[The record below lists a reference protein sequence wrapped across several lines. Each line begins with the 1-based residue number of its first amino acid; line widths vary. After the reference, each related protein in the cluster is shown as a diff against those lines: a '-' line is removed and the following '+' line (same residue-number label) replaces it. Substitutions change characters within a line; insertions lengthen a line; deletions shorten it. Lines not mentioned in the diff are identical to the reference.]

1 MRIAGYAIWARM
13 SVPLWLVWL
22 WMSHPGEPNSIRAVC
37 LCKDALLVWATKDLS
52 VRFRI
57 DETRLLRR
65 QWGADEPEPSRRPEM
80 PISFS
85 MIILSSQ
92 LVIAVADQ
100 VPKFDIAKSCKL
112 DVAATTGLTANQP
125 VKSCMNDEQKAQQQ
139 LATQW
144 STFPAANKA
153 QCGSM
158 EAIGDTPSYVS
169 LLTCLQ
175 MDQIAK

>member
-1 MRIAGYAIWARM
+1 
-13 SVPLWLVWL
+13 
-22 WMSHPGEPNSIRAVC
+22 
-37 LCKDALLVWATKDLS
+37 
-52 VRFRI
+52 
-57 DETRLLRR
+57 
-65 QWGADEPEPSRRPEM
+65 
-80 PISFS
+80 
-85 MIILSSQ
+85 MIIVSSQ

-125 VKSCMNDEQKAQQQ
+125 VKSCMNDEQQAQQQ

-153 QCGSM
+153 QCGSI